1 MNRFAWGIV
10 GLLIPILFFAELLLG
25 SVDLTF
31 SEVFT
36 AFSKEGNSLES
47 LIVVKSRLPRAI
59 TAMAGGGGL
68 ALCGLLMQTY
78 FHNPLAGPSV
88 LGITSGASLGVAAV
102 LLAGASGAILPA
114 AAVGSLLVLLII
126 MLVADRLKSQVS
138 LLIFGLMIG
147 YLTSSVVTILQ
158 QGASK
163 EALRSFVFWGMGS
176 FADLNNHEA
185 VMLLAMTGIAALVAF
200 VLHRQL
206 DVWTLGNDVASTMGV
221 SHRSF
226 TWQILLITGIVAGI
240 ITAYCGPVAFLGLA
254 VPHLARGIWQRGN
267 HAVLIPAVVLSG
279 MAIGLACDL
288 ISRAPGAES
297 GFPLNAITSLVGAPV
312 VIFVILKG
320 RRVF

>member
-1 MNRFAWGIV
+1 MNRIV
-10 GLLIPILFFAELLLG
+10 WIVAIALIPALFAVELLLG
-25 SVDLTF
+25 SVSLTF
-31 SEVFT
+31 SEVLS
-36 AFSKEGNSLES
+36 ALSNDEQSLHH
-47 LIVVKSRLPRAI
+47 LIVVKSRLPRSI

-88 LGITSGASLGVAAV
+88 LGVTSGASLGVAAV
-102 LLAGASGAILPA
+102 LLAGATGAVLPA
-114 AAVGSLLVLLII
+114 AALGSLLVLLMI

-176 FADLNNHEA
+176 FADLNNGEA
-185 VMLLAMTGIAALVAF
+185 TLLLTMTGLAALVAF
-200 VLHRQL
+200 ALHRQL
-206 DVWTLGNDVASTMGV
+206 DVWTLGNDVAATMGV
-221 SHRSF
+221 SRRRF
-226 TWQILLITGIVAGI
+226 TWQVLLITGLVAGA

-267 HAVLIPAVVLSG
+267 HATLIPAVVLSG

-288 ISRAPGAES
+288 VSRAPGADS

>member
-1 MNRFAWGIV
+1 VNRIV
-10 GLLIPILFFAELLLG
+10 WIVAIALIPALFAVELLLG
-25 SVDLTF
+25 SVSLTF
-31 SEVFT
+31 SEVLS
-36 AFSKEGNSLES
+36 AFSNHEQSLHH
-47 LIVVKSRLPRAI
+47 LIVVQSRLPRAI
-59 TAMAGGGGL
+59 AAMAGGGGL

-102 LLAGASGAILPA
+102 LLAGATGAVLPA
-114 AAVGSLLVLLII
+114 AAVGSFLVLLMI
-126 MLVADRLKSQVS
+126 MFVADRLRSQVS

-176 FADLNNHEA
+176 FADLNNGEA
-185 VMLLAMTGIAALVAF
+185 ILLLTMTGLAALVAF
-200 VLHRQL
+200 AMHRQL

-221 SHRSF
+221 SRRLF
-226 TWQILLITGIVAGI
+226 TWQVLLITGLVAGV

-267 HAVLIPAVVLSG
+267 HAVLIPAVVISG
-279 MAIGLACDL
+279 IVIGLVCDL
-288 ISRAPGAES
+288 ISRAPGADS